1 MGFPEFGVR
10 KPVVANLVMF
20 AVMGAGIIF
29 GLSLRREFFPEIAAT
44 NVIVGAPYP
53 GAAPEEVED
62 SLATKIEDRV
72 ADLTGVVEVSSTIS
86 EGGASVHVEFEDGF
100 DIDEAV
106 ADVKREM
113 DAMQDLPEGSERIT
127 VVKLE
132 PNLPAVVLSL
142 FGDASERDMKEA
154 IQQIGDDL
162 RTIPGMGDVVLSGVR
177 TDEIS
182 VEVRPGAVIEHR
194 LSLPAVADAVSAAMR
209 ELPGGSVR
217 SNTANV
223 AVRSVG
229 VEERAERIREIVVKG
244 DPSGQVLRLGEIATV
259 TEGFADV
266 SLASRLNGKPAVSL
280 TVFKVG
286 EKDVVK
292 IAGLVKAYAAG
303 RNGEEFV
310 LTVGERVKSMMR
322 KPGDTSPPSKRVEAY
337 ELGRSRAA
345 QGPPPGELLVT
356 TDLARFVQQRLNLL
370 SRNALWGGILV
381 FITLV
386 LLLNWRVSFW
396 VALGLVISLLGTLA
410 VMSWLGV
417 TLNLLTMFG
426 LIVVIGIL
434 VDDAIVVAENIT
446 ARHERGEPA
455 LEAAIRGANQVAW
468 PVVATVLTTICAFL
482 PLALI
487 GGQIGDFMKWLPVV
501 AGCALAVSLIES
513 LLILPSH
520 MAHSL
525 KSLDRQ
531 KEVGGSNW
539 LQSIELKFDEGRE
552 RLFNKLLIPAY
563 VRLLDKCLTYRYF
576 AAGVAIALVLL
587 SAGLVA
593 GGRVRFIYF
602 ETEDSETI
610 NIALTMPI
618 GTPATET
625 DRIVRL
631 LERAALDQ
639 PEVDSVYAVT
649 AGLGDINGEGNDAIA
664 DHLGQL
670 ILELHPVEERDRTSE
685 QVQLAIREGAGD
697 LTGIK
702 SIRMEGIGAGPGGP
716 ALTFTVTGENQ
727 GVIDLAVMGLQERMG
742 TYEGVYDIATDA
754 DSGQREL
761 RFTLRDGASE
771 MGFTRTSLGRQIQ
784 AAVFG
789 LEAFTFAGDREDVDV
804 RVKAPASVRQNLA
817 SLESMHVLT
826 PTGQPVPLSEIA
838 RIEEGQAYA
847 TIRRLDRM
855 RAVTISAEIGEG
867 VGTPEEIAAAMQGD
881 LREIE
886 SMYPGIRVLERG
898 RQKEVAES
906 FASLPLGMLTAMGLI
921 YVILAWLFQSYT
933 QPVIVMSAIPFAMI
947 GMIWGHLL
955 LGFNMTFLSLVGFV
969 ALAGIVVNDSLIF
982 MEFFNSQRRAG
993 ATVRHAAL
1001 EAGRARVRAI
1011 LLTTITTVLGLL
1023 PLMLEQSF
1031 QARFLIPMAITIS
1044 FGLMSATGIIL
1055 IVLPCFLMIFAD
1067 LKHKVVVLWTGRLD
1081 APHEGYHPPAPSR
1094 ALRSP
1099 IDSDV

>member
-1 MGFPEFGVR
+1 MGLPEFGVR
-10 KPVVANLVMF
+10 KPVVANLVML

-29 GLSLRREFFPEIAAT
+29 GLSLRREFFPEIEAT

-72 ADLTGVVEVSSTIS
+72 SDLTGVVEVTSTIS
-86 EGGASVHVEFEDGF
+86 EGGASVRVEFEDGF
-100 DIDEAV
+100 NIDEAV

-113 DAMQDLPEGSERIT
+113 DALQDLPEGSERIT

-182 VEVRPGAVIEHR
+182 VEVRPGAVMEHR
-194 LSLPAVADAVSAAMR
+194 LSLPMVSDAVSAAMR

-217 SNTANV
+217 SDSANV

-244 DPSGQVLRLGEIATV
+244 DPSGQVLRLGEIAEV

-266 SLASRLNGKPAVSL
+266 SLTSRLNGKPAVSL

-286 EKDVVK
+286 EKDVVD

-303 RNGEEFV
+303 RNGEEFG
-310 LTVGERVKSMMR
+310 LTLGEKVKTRMR
-322 KPGDTSPPSKRVEAY
+322 KPGETGPVSTRVEAY

-345 QGPPPGELLVT
+345 MGPPPGELLVT

-370 SRNALWGGILV
+370 SRNAFWGGILV
-381 FITLV
+381 FLTLV

-396 VALGLVISLLGTLA
+396 VALGLIISLLGTLA
-410 VMSWLGV
+410 VMSFLGV

-455 LEAAIRGANQVAW
+455 LEAAIRGTNQVAW
-468 PVVATVLTTICAFL
+468 PVVATVLTTIFAFL

-501 AGCALAVSLIES
+501 AGCALAVSLIET

-531 KEVGGSNW
+531 KEVGGSNR
-539 LQSIELKFDEGRE
+539 LQSIELRFDAARD
-552 RLFNKLLIPAY
+552 RLFNKWLIPGY
-563 VRLLDKCLTYRYF
+563 VRFLDKCLTYRYF
-576 AAGVAIALVLL
+576 ATGVSIALVLL
-587 SAGLVA
+587 SVGLVA
-593 GGRVRFIYF
+593 GGRLKFIYF

-618 GTPATET
+618 GTPATQTGE
-625 DRIVRL
+625 IVRR
-631 LERAALDQ
+631 LEAASLAQ
-639 PEVDSVYAVT
+639 PEVASVYAVT
-649 AGLGDINGEGNDAIA
+649 AGMGDINGEGNDAVA

-670 ILELHPVEERDRTSE
+670 ILELHPVELRERTSE
-685 QVQLAIREGAGD
+685 EIELAIREHAGD
-697 LTGIK
+697 LIGIK

-727 GVIDLAVMGLQERMG
+727 GAIDRGVALLREKMAS
-742 TYEGVYDIATDA
+742 YDGVYDIATDA

-771 MGFTRTSLGRQIQ
+771 MGFTRAGLGRQIQ

-789 LEAFTFAGDREDVDV
+789 LEAFTYAGEREDVDV
-804 RVKAPASVRQNLA
+804 RVKAPASIRKNLA
-817 SLESMHVLT
+817 ALEGMHVLS
-826 PTGQPVPLSEIA
+826 PRGEPVPLSEVA
-838 RIEEGQAYA
+838 RIDEGQAYA
-847 TIRRLDRM
+847 TIRRLDRK
-855 RAVTISAEIGEG
+855 RAVTLSAEVDKG
-867 VGTPEEIAAAMQGD
+867 VGTPEELASAMQDD
-881 LREIE
+881 LREVE
-886 SMYPGIRVLERG
+886 AMVPGVRVLERG

-906 FASLPLGMLTAMGLI
+906 FATLPIGMLTAMGLI
-921 YVILAWLFQSYT
+921 YVVLAWLFQSYI
-933 QPVIVMSAIPFAMI
+933 QPVVVMSAIPFATI

-969 ALAGIVVNDSLIF
+969 ALAGVVVNDSLIF
-982 MEFFNSQRRAG
+982 MEFFNAQRAAG
-993 ATVRHAAL
+993 APVRTAAL

-1031 QARFLIPMAITIS
+1031 QARFLIPMAITIA
-1044 FGLMSATGIIL
+1044 FGLMSATGVIL
-1055 IVLPCFLMIFAD
+1055 IVLPCLLMITAD
-1067 LKHKVVVLWTGRLD
+1067 IKHKLVVLWTGRLD
-1081 APHEGYHPPAPSR
+1081 SRHDGYHPPSA
-1094 ALRSP
+1094 ALRHPSA
-1099 IDSDV
+1099 D

>member
-1 MGFPEFGVR
+1 MGLPEFGVR
-10 KPVVANLVMF
+10 RPVVANLVMLGII
-20 AVMGAGIIF
+20 GAGLIF
-29 GLSLRREFFPEIAAT
+29 GLSLRREFFPEIDAT
-44 NVIVGAPYP
+44 RVIVNAPYP

-72 ADLTGVVEVSSTIS
+72 SDLTGVVEVSSTIA
-86 EGGASVHVEFEDGF
+86 EGGASVRVEFEDGY
-100 DIDEAV
+100 DIDEGV

-113 DAMQDLPEGSERIT
+113 DALQDLPEGSERIT

-132 PNLPAVVLSL
+132 PNLPAIVLSL

-182 VEVRPGAVIEHR
+182 VEVRHDAIMEHR
-194 LSLPAVADAVSAAMR
+194 LSLPAVADAINAAMR

-217 SNTANV
+217 SETSNV

-229 VEERAERIREIVVKG
+229 VEERAERIREIVVKS
-244 DPSGQVLRLGEIATV
+244 DPNGQVLRLGEIAQV

-266 SLASRLNGKPAVSL
+266 ALSSRLNGKPAVSL

-286 EKDVVK
+286 KKDVVD
-292 IAGLVKAYAAG
+292 IAELVKAYAAG
-303 RNGEEFV
+303 RNEET
-310 LTVGERVKSMMR
+310 LTLTLGERVKTIAR
-322 KPGDTSPPSKRVEAY
+322 KPGQTGPVSSRIEAY
-337 ELGRSRAA
+337 ELGLRRAA
-345 QGPPPGELLVT
+345 QGPPPGELIAT

-396 VALGLVISLLGTLA
+396 VAMGLVISLLGTLA
-410 VMSWLGV
+410 IMSWLGV

-446 ARHERGEPA
+446 ARHEQGEPA

-468 PVVATVLTTICAFL
+468 PVVATVLTTISAFL

-501 AGCALAVSLIES
+501 AACALAVSLVEC

-531 KEVGGSNW
+531 RELGGSNW
-539 LQSIELKFDEGRE
+539 LQAIELRFDAARDK
-552 RLFNKLLIPAY
+552 LFNQMLIPSY
-563 VRLLDKCLTYRYF
+563 VRFLDRCLKHRYL
-576 AAGVAIALVLL
+576 ASAVGIAVMLV
-587 SAGLVA
+587 SVGLVA
-593 GGRVRFIYF
+593 GGQLKFIYF

-610 NIALTMPI
+610 NIALVMPI
-618 GTPATET
+618 GTPASET
-625 DRIVRL
+625 GRIVRR
-631 LERAALDQ
+631 LEAAALAQ
-639 PEVDSVYAVT
+639 PEVASVYAVT
-649 AGLGDINGEGNDAIA
+649 AGMGDINGEGNDAVA

-670 ILELHPVEERDRTSE
+670 ILELHPVEQRDRTSG
-685 QVQLAIREGAGD
+685 QVQLAIRQDAGE
-697 LTGIK
+697 LVGIK
-702 SIRMEGIGAGPGGP
+702 SLRMEGIGAGPGGP
-716 ALTFTVTGENQ
+716 ALTFTVTGDHQ
-727 GVIDLAVMGLQERMG
+727 GSIDRAVALLRERMAS
-742 TYEGVYDIATDA
+742 YEGVYDIATDA

-771 MGFTRTSLGRQIQ
+771 LGFTRAGLGRQIQ

-804 RVKAPASVRQNLA
+804 RVQTPKSVRTNLA
-817 SLESMHVLT
+817 SLEAMHVLS
-826 PTGQPVPLSEIA
+826 PRGQPVPLSEVA

-847 TIRRLDRM
+847 TIRRLNRE
-855 RAVTISAEIGEG
+855 RAVTLSAE
-867 VGTPEEIAAAMQGD
+867 VDPSAGTPEELASALRHD

-886 SMYPGIRVLERG
+886 AMVPGVHVLERG

-906 FASLPLGMLTAMGLI
+906 FATLPIGMLTAMGLI
-921 YVILAWLFQSYT
+921 YVILAWLFQSYI
-933 QPVIVMSAIPFAMI
+933 QPILVMSAIPFATI

-955 LGFNMTFLSLVGFV
+955 LGFNMTFLSLIGFV
-969 ALAGIVVNDSLIF
+969 ALAGVVVNDSLIF

-1031 QARFLIPMAITIS
+1031 QARFLIPMAITIA

-1055 IVLPCFLMIFAD
+1055 ILLPCFLMIYAD
-1067 LKHKVVVLWTGRLD
+1067 VKHKLVVLWTGRLD
-1081 APHEGYHPPAPSR
+1081 TPHEGYHPPAK

-1099 IDSDV
+1099 IEAEA

>member
-1 MGFPEFGVR
+1 MGLPEFGVR
-10 KPVVANLVMF
+10 RPVVANLVMF
-20 AVMGAGIIF
+20 AVIGAGLIF
-29 GLSLRREFFPEIAAT
+29 GLTLRREFFPEIEPT
-44 NVIVGAPYP
+44 QVVIGAPYP

-72 ADLTGVVEVSSTIS
+72 ADLTGVTEVTSTIS
-86 EGGASVHVEFEDGF
+86 EGGASVRVEFEDGF

-113 DAMQDLPEGSERIT
+113 DALQDLPEESERIT

-132 PNLPAVVLSL
+132 PNLPAIVLSL
-142 FGDASERDMKEA
+142 YGDASERDMKEA

-182 VEVRPGAVIEHR
+182 VEVRPEVVMEHR
-194 LSLPAVADAVSAAMR
+194 LSLPMVSDAISAAMR

-217 SNTANV
+217 SETANV

-229 VEERAERIREIVVKG
+229 VEEQAAKIREIVVKG
-244 DPSGQVLRLGEIATV
+244 DPSGQVLRLGDIAEIS
-259 TEGFADV
+259 EGFADV
-266 SLASRLNGKPAVSL
+266 SLSSRLNGKPAVSL

-286 EKDVVK
+286 DKDVVE
-292 IAGLVKAYAAG
+292 IAELVKAYAAG
-303 RNGEEFV
+303 RRNDPMPLSTGEKLATIF
-310 LTVGERVKSMMR
+310 R
-322 KPGDTSPPSKRVEAY
+322 KPGDTSPVSPRIEAY

-345 QGPPPGELLVT
+345 QGPPPGELIVT

-370 SRNALWGGILV
+370 SRNAFWGGVLV

-396 VALGLVISLLGTLA
+396 VAIGLVISLLGTLA

-487 GGQIGDFMKWLPVV
+487 GGQIGDFMKWLPIV

-513 LLILPSH
+513 LFILPCH

-525 KSLDRQ
+525 KSLDKQ
-531 KEVGGSNW
+531 KEMGGSNR
-539 LQSIELKFDEGRE
+539 LQAIELHFDAARD
-552 RLFNKLLIPAY
+552 RVFNKWLIPRY
-563 VRLLDKCLTYRYF
+563 VRLLDWCLTYRYF
-576 AAGVAIALVLL
+576 AAAVGVALVLL
-587 SAGLVA
+587 SVGMVA
-593 GGRVRFIYF
+593 GGRLKFIYF

-618 GTPATET
+618 GTPASET
-625 DRIVRL
+625 DAMVRR
-631 LERAALDQ
+631 LEAAALAQ

-649 AGLGDINGEGNDAIA
+649 GGVGDINGEGNDAVA

-685 QVQLAIREGAGD
+685 QVELAIREQAGE

-702 SIRMEGIGAGPGGP
+702 SLRMEGVGAGPGGP

-727 GVIDLAVMGLQERMG
+727 RAIDQAVRMLQDRMATYDGVF
-742 TYEGVYDIATDA
+742 DIATDA

-771 MGFTRTSLGRQIQ
+771 MGFTRAGLGRQIQ
-784 AAVFG
+784 GAVFG
-789 LEAFTFAGDREDVDV
+789 IEAFTFAGEREDVDV
-804 RVKAPASVRQNLA
+804 RVKAPPSVRKNLA
-817 SLESMHVLT
+817 ALESMHVLS
-826 PTGQPVPLSEIA
+826 PAGQPVPLGEVA
-838 RIEEGQAYA
+838 HIEEGLSYA
-847 TIRRLDRM
+847 TIRRLDRK
-855 RAVTISAEIGEG
+855 RAVTVSAEVDRGA
-867 VGTPEEIAAAMQGD
+867 GTPEELASAMQGD
-881 LREIE
+881 LRESE
-886 SMYPGIRVLERG
+886 AAVPGVRILERG

-906 FASLPLGMLTAMGLI
+906 FATLPLGMLTAMGLI
-921 YVILAWLFQSYT
+921 YVVLAWLFQSYV
-933 QPVIVMSAIPFAMI
+933 QPLIVMSAIPFAMI

-955 LGFNMTFLSLVGFV
+955 LGFSMTFLSLVGFV
-969 ALAGIVVNDSLIF
+969 ALAGVVDNDSLIY
-982 MEFFNSQRRAG
+982 MEFFNAQRRAG
-993 ATVRHAAL
+993 ATVRVAAL

-1031 QARFLIPMAITIS
+1031 QARFLIPMAITIA
-1044 FGLMSATGIIL
+1044 FGLISATGIIL
-1055 IVLPCFLMIFAD
+1055 IVLPCFLMMFAD
-1067 LKHKVVVLWTGRLD
+1067 IKHKLVVLWSGRLD
-1081 APHEGYHPPAPSR
+1081 SAHEGYHPPAR

-1099 IDSDV
+1099 TDD